1 MHILCGFL
9 SRPLAR
15 SVKDG
20 FDRLAATV
28 DAIPQD
34 VFLAFSEPGPDVT
47 DGLVDVERWTEMLRE
62 VGINRLMHCNKA
74 MCNTL
79 NRDDDPDRVSAVHV
93 TVDFHA

>member
-1 MHILCGFL
+1 M
-9 SRPLAR
+9 
-15 SVKDG
+15 
-20 FDRLAATV
+20 
-28 DAIPQD
+28 
-34 VFLAFSEPGPDVT
+34 T